1 MLKLEP
7 KPQIL
12 VNGQRKEKPDPN
24 SQINFSTQFRWRP
37 QIYQRFKV
45 KGRDLERVGVIFMS
59 HLRTGVWFGLRTDA
73 TLIFSHCMAFL
84 VAVMAT
90 VNPPGASWCV
100 IYLIYY
106 NEHIMR
112 LKVHWKSNLLPS
124 LAQLV
129 LNSSCFFLFV
139 ACSWNSEVKNA
150 PANVRD
156 MGSISGSQRSPGEGN
171 DNPLQYSCLGNPMV
185 RGAWWATVH
194 KVTEL
199 DTTERLSFFLKL
211 RQE

>member
-73 TLIFSHCMAFL
+73 TPIFSHCMAFL

-112 LKVHWKSNLLPS
+112 LKVYWKFNLPPSWTQLVLTSLCHVLWPYHSFKCCALLPS
-124 LAQLV
+124 L
-129 LNSSCFFLFV
+129 LFQPHLIYSTLLPTINHPRV
-139 ACSWNSEVKNA
+139 SHKCET
-150 PANVRD
+150 
-156 MGSISGSQRSPGEGN
+156 Q
-171 DNPLQYSCLGNPMV
+171 NPLPRTAMG
-185 RGAWWATVH
+185 
-194 KVTEL
+194 VTN
-199 DTTERLSFFLKL
+199 FF
-211 RQE
+211 